1 LLYQPQTILEALM
14 YEFIR
19 TGDFARY
26 VFDRDEQA
34 LAAGR
39 IMKAILEAKS
49 PRLSDLAQKMPGT
62 PAANYKQIQRF
73 LGQTDTKAALERL
86 FQAEAPFVI
95 GDPTEIPRP
104 EAEKTSYVGTLSDGQ
119 TRGFWLLVLATPYRG
134 RAIPC
139 SFVTYSSRTIAEES
153 SSRNL
158 EHFAAFATVKELL
171 GERPLVLDR
180 EFSYGLLLENLVAE
194 KINFVIR
201 LKLGSH
207 PPTFLDETGRQIKL
221 VIAQGTRQ
229 VYYQLY
235 YQGEV
240 AVNLIGVWKK
250 GLERPLWIMSNLD
263 PDRALEIYLAR
274 TKIEESFKDLKN
286 LLCVDKIMNKT
297 RDNMEKMIAM
307 MLITYSVGLLTGEA
321 IRDEMYTD
329 PSGRR
334 RKEWYLFSGLFV
346 LLKQKILLASKARR
360 EVMRRVK
367 EAFGLLVFDS
377 VRIPV

>member
-1 LLYQPQTILEALM
+1 
-14 YEFIR
+14 
-19 TGDFARY
+19 

-39 IMKAILEAKS
+39 IMKAILEARS

-86 FQAEAPFVI
+86 FDAEAPFVI

-207 PPTFLDETGRQIKL
+207 PPTFLDETGRQVKL
-221 VIAQGTRQ
+221 AIAQGARQ

-235 YQGEV
+235 YRGEV

-250 GLERPLWIMSNLD
+250 GLERPLWVMSNLD

-297 RDNMEKMIAM
+297 RENMEKIIAM
-307 MLITYSVGLLTGEA
+307 VLITYSVGLLTGEA

-329 PSGRR
+329 PNGKR

-346 LLKQKILLASKARR
+346 LLKQKMLLASKARR
-360 EVMRRVK
+360 EVMRRVRQ
-367 EAFGLLVFDS
+367 AFALLVFDT
-377 VRIPV
+377 VRTPV